1 MPDKPRGQPRLYK
14 RMQALI
20 LQDLPNL
27 EVLRIV
33 RLEFPQH
40 RPSPEQVRFER
51 GNMRRRHKDKN
62 VPTSV
67 EARRA
72 WQVKRSKE

>member
-20 LQDLPNL
+20 LQGLPNL

-51 GNMRRRHKDKN
+51 GNARRRHKDKH

-72 WQVKRSKE
+72 WQAKASME

>member
-1 MPDKPRGQPRLYK
+1 MPDKPRGEPRLYK

-20 LQDLPNL
+20 LQGLPNP

-40 RPSPEQVRFER
+40 RPSPVQVRFER
-51 GNMRRRHKDKN
+51 GNVRRRHKDKR

-67 EARRA
+67 EARHA
-72 WQVKRSKE
+72 WQAKASKE

>member
-1 MPDKPRGQPRLYK
+1 MPDKPRGEPRLYK

-20 LQDLPNL
+20 LQGLPNL

-40 RPSPEQVRFER
+40 RPGAVQVRFER
-51 GNMRRRHKDKN
+51 GKARRRHKDKHI
-62 VPTSV
+62 PTSV

-72 WQVKRSKE
+72 WKAKASKK